1 MGLRIIIEQVRT
13 YSNQFKV
20 WRQGGTAGPMMA
32 EMGAK
37 ICHSQEEVLEE
48 VKRLLPI
55 IDVEVEKKIDEAE
68 AKLIGKDPK

>member
-1 MGLRIIIEQVRT
+1 
-13 YSNQFKV
+13 
-20 WRQGGTAGPMMA
+20 MMA